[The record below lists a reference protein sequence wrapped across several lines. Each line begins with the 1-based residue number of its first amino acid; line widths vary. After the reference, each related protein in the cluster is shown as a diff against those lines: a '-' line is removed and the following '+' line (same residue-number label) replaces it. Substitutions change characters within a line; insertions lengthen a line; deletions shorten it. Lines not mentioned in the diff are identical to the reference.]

1 MPPKLSFQTFPGR
14 SNYFQPVAG
23 HRFTFLTKPRPD
35 AAFDGVVQCQVLAIE
50 PERLLRISWR
60 AGRLDTTVTWT
71 RAPEGRGTRLFLEH
85 DGFDPDDPI
94 HQSARR
100 ILGAGWRSNV
110 MSALLA
116 AN

>member
-1 MPPKLSFQTFPGR
+1 M

-23 HRFTFLTKPRPD
+23 PPVHLPHRTQPD
-35 AAFDGVVQCQVLAIE
+35 ASLDGVVHCQVLAIE

-71 RAPEGRGTRLFLEH
+71 MAPEGRDTRLFLEH

-94 HQSARR
+94 HQSAPPDTRCRMALERHVRVARR
-100 ILGAGWRSNV
+100 QQRKSHRT
-110 MSALLA
+110 
-116 AN
+116 